1 MKRFRF
7 PLETLLR
14 VRRLRE
20 DQAQMELARLLN
32 TLQEKKDALDRVEE
46 DRLKLISEWSG
57 SPGRVMN
64 SADYQFMQKYL
75 LSLKYIIADHR
86 EHISRLE
93 EEVRLGQVK
102 LLKLSQERKLMEN
115 LKEKKVKLYREEVAA
130 YLQKESDENALLRL
144 KQD

>member
-20 DQAQMELARLLN
+20 DQARMELARLLN
-32 TLQEKKDALDRVEE
+32 TLQEKNDALQRAEE

-57 SPGRVMN
+57 SPGRVIN

-75 LSLKYIIADHR
+75 LSLKYIIADCR
-86 EHISRLE
+86 EQISRLE
-93 EEVRLGQVK
+93 EEVRLGQEK

-130 YLQKESDENALLRL
+130 YLQKESDENVLLRL

>member
-20 DQAQMELARLLN
+20 DQARMELACLLN
-32 TLQEKKDALDRVEE
+32 TLQEKKDALQRAEE

-57 SPGRVMN
+57 TPGRVIN

-75 LSLKYIIADHR
+75 LSLKYIVADCR

-93 EEVRLGQVK
+93 EEVRLGQEK